1 MAEIRRDIITDA
13 WVIVQTEPAPAR
25 PALAPEPEKCPFC
38 TGHEALTPPEVFSI
52 RPDESRPD
60 QPGWLVRVVP
70 SNAPILRVE
79 GALEHHGVG
88 IHDMVTGIGA
98 NEVVIE
104 TPEHI
109 AALPD
114 LAAGQ
119 IALVLQAYRQRI
131 TDLYRDPRLRYCMVF
146 KNYRQGAGA
155 SNLTHSHSELI
166 ALPAT
171 PRLIKDELTGAR
183 EYFEYKE
190 RCLFCDILQNELADG
205 TRVLLESPHFVVF
218 APYASRFPYELTV
231 MPRRHVHAYEQA
243 SDIELDDLG
252 RVLKQTLTALRAAI
266 DDPPYNYV
274 LDTAPNLL
282 PIRGYWQTIRDDY
295 HWHLEIIPRTKRV
308 VGFEWG
314 SGFHINPVA
323 PELAVRALKGK
334 L

>member
-1 MAEIRRDIITDA
+1 MAEVRRDIVTDA
-13 WVIVQTEPAPAR
+13 WVIVQTEPGPVM
-25 PALAPEPEKCPFC
+25 PAPEPEKCPFC
-38 TGHEALTPPEVFSI
+38 PGHETMTPHETFSI
-52 RPDESRPD
+52 RPDASSPD

-98 NEVVIE
+98 NEVVVE
-104 TPEHI
+104 TPDHI

-114 LAAGQ
+114 ISAGQ
-119 IALVLQAYRQRI
+119 IALIMQAYRQRI
-131 TDLYRDPRLRYCMVF
+131 ADLYRDQRLRYVMVF

-155 SNLTHSHSELI
+155 SNLAHSHSELI
-166 ALPAT
+166 ALAAT
-171 PRLIKDELTGAR
+171 PRRIKDELNGAR
-183 EYFEYKE
+183 NYFEYKE
-190 RCLFCDILQNELADG
+190 RCLFCDILENEMG
-205 TRVLLESPHFVVF
+205 TGARVLLATPHFTVC

-231 MPRRHVHAYEQA
+231 MPRRHSHAFELA
-243 SDIELDDLG
+243 SDIELDDFG
-252 RVLKQTLTALRAAI
+252 QVLQRTLSALRAAL

-274 LDTAPNLL
+274 LHTAPNLL
-282 PIRGYWQTIRDDY
+282 PVGGYWQTIREDY

-308 VGFEWG
+308 AGFEWG

-323 PELAVRALKGK
+323 PEAAIAALKRR